1 MLSLAYKRKLILGT
15 ASLKS
20 NYGLDKNIKL
30 NKKELTKILNFCI
43 KHKISY
49 LDTANNYKL
58 KNFSKYNKNLNK
70 FNIIFKIKIYKEE
83 KKSNIQIEKE
93 IFSLVKNFLSKNKIY
108 KIYCVMLHSEN
119 SMCSKKKNEI
129 FQILNK
135 LKRQRLTQKIGL
147 SGYNLNNVTKIIKR
161 FHFDIL
167 QFPYNLFDQ
176 RINDKKFLNLL
187 RKKNIELHIRS
198 IFLQGIFLL
207 NYKKLPYYFNKWR
220 KSFSKLDEIITKKNI
235 NILNLSFSHAFNLKY
250 HNKKIIFGIKSLEQI
265 NEIKDIVILKNL
277 KFVKNIKNHDKKLIL
292 PYLWKIKKK

>member
-119 SMCSKKKNEI
+119 SMCSKKKM
-129 FQILNK
+129 
-135 LKRQRLTQKIGL
+135 
-147 SGYNLNNVTKIIKR
+147 
-161 FHFDIL
+161 
-167 QFPYNLFDQ
+167 
-176 RINDKKFLNLL
+176 KF
-187 RKKNIELHIRS
+187 
-198 IFLQGIFLL
+198 F
-207 NYKKLPYYFNKWR
+207 
-220 KSFSKLDEIITKKNI
+220 KS
-235 NILNLSFSHAFNLKY
+235 
-250 HNKKIIFGIKSLEQI
+250 
-265 NEIKDIVILKNL
+265 
-277 KFVKNIKNHDKKLIL
+277 
-292 PYLWKIKKK
+292 